1 MNKPEVSIIIP
12 ACNEAKTIRDVI
24 LKIKDL
30 YPDLRK
36 VMRNNLSNNNV
47 NSPFFGI
54 QTLHPASD
62 LHPSLTT
69 DYKE

>member
-1 MNKPEVSIIIP
+1 MP
-12 ACNEAKTIRDVI
+12 AVRSAAAWGKDHMAFY
-24 LKIKDL
+24 LKLEHNGKDL